1 MERIGLSEEC
11 KDLALIIE
19 NLKTG
24 KENCDIGD
32 PQYALAD
39 VIDYLQ
45 GYLQE
50 LIALDARIVEC
61 GNTPDLL
68 KEVYK
73 KYSELWVFQLSFYI
87 ASLPSI
93 IGRLWRYPKCD
104 E

>member
-11 KDLALIIE
+11 KDLSLIIE

-24 KENCDIGD
+24 KETCDIGD
-32 PQYALAD
+32 SQYTLAD

-61 GNTPDLL
+61 GNTSELR
-68 KEVYK
+68 KEVYE
-73 KYSELWVFQLSFYI
+73 KYSELWAFQLSFYI
-87 ASLPSI
+87 ASLPSVV
-93 IGRLWRYPKCD
+93 GGLWRYPN
-104 E
+104 